1 MKWVTKNYK
10 GEKVVWYS
18 EDVIKK
24 IKIYCECQNDDCGKC
39 CLNDT
44 CQEERDFCEGK
55 VFVASDILRII
66 EGEDQ

>member
-24 IKIYCECQNDDCGKC
+24 IVEFIN
-39 CLNDT
+39 
-44 CQEERDFCEGK
+44 DFCNMCPYSE
-55 VFVASDILRII
+55 SEEDICNNGCLLDEITQPICKII
-66 EGEDQ
+66 ENESEDL